1 MLSAA
6 VRGVLLLIAGLLLAG
21 GGALAM
27 LGAVPAAVGLTAWG
41 LILIV
46 GLLIE
51 RWRYKPLAERSPG
64 PDWTAT
70 DERFV
75 DPETGK
81 LVTVYYHPAT
91 GERRDVA
98 VP

>member
-1 MLSAA
+1 MTRLALRNALYAIGGLSVAGAVALALLGCGPAA
-6 VRGVLLLIAGLLLAG
+6 LGLAG
-21 GGALAM
+21 WVL
-27 LGAVPAAVGLTAWG
+27 V
-41 LILIV
+41 LIV

-81 LVTVYYHPAT
+81 LVTVYYHPST
-91 GERRDVA
+91 GERRYVA
-98 VP
+98 R

>member
-1 MLSAA
+1 MKRAMVRAVLYVVGGLLAA
-6 VRGVLLLIAGLLLAG
+6 GGLALALLGCFPAAAGLAG
-21 GGALAM
+21 
-27 LGAVPAAVGLTAWG
+27 WG
-41 LILIV
+41 LILII

-51 RWRYKPLAERSPG
+51 RWRYKPLADRRPG

-81 LVTVYYHPAT
+81 LVTVYYHVS
-91 GERRDVA
+91 E
-98 VP
+98 

>member
-1 MLSAA
+1 MTRLELRNALYAIGGLSVAGAVALALLGCGPAA
-6 VRGVLLLIAGLLLAG
+6 LGLAG
-21 GGALAM
+21 WAL
-27 LGAVPAAVGLTAWG
+27 V
-41 LILIV
+41 LIV

-81 LVTVYYHPAT
+81 LVTVYYHPST
-91 GERRDVA
+91 GERRYVA
-98 VP
+98 R

>member
-1 MLSAA
+1 MMSAA

-21 GGALAM
+21 GGVLAM

-46 GLLIE
+46 GLVIE

-81 LVTVYYHPAT
+81 LVTVYYHPAS
-91 GERRDVA
+91 GERRYVA

>member
-1 MLSAA
+1 MTRSALRAALYAIGGLSVAGAVALALLGCGPAA
-6 VRGVLLLIAGLLLAG
+6 IGLAG
-21 GGALAM
+21 WALV
-27 LGAVPAAVGLTAWG
+27 LV
-41 LILIV
+41 V

-51 RWRYKPLAERSPG
+51 RWRYQPLAEHSPG

-81 LVTVYYHPAT
+81 LVTVYFHAAT
-91 GERRDVA
+91 GERRYVA
-98 VP
+98 R

>member
-1 MLSAA
+1 MTRSGLRNALYAIGGLSVAGAVALALLGCGPAA
-6 VRGVLLLIAGLLLAG
+6 LGLAG
-21 GGALAM
+21 WAL
-27 LGAVPAAVGLTAWG
+27 V
-41 LILIV
+41 LIV

-81 LVTVYYHPAT
+81 LVTVYYHPST
-91 GERRDVA
+91 GERRYVA
-98 VP
+98 R